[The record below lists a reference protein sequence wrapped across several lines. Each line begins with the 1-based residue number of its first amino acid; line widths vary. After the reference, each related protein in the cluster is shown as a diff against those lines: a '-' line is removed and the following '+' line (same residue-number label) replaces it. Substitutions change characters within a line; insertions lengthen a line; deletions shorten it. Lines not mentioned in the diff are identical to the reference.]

1 MGNKYAHL
9 IRIAVIALSTFLAYS
24 NSFNSAFHFDD
35 YSSII
40 THPYIKSMN
49 NIPYFFYYNGSP
61 LISRPVTM
69 ATFAVN
75 FAIGGL
81 DPFSY
86 HFMSFFI
93 HLANAILVYWLMT
106 LTFKTQ
112 YFSNQQAAVS
122 YQNNAAYYS
131 PIHLFTYSPL
141 FIALMFAVH
150 PIQTQAVTYIV
161 QRAEILSSFF
171 YLLALVLFIK
181 ARLTPP

>member
-93 HLANAILVYWLMT
+93 HLANAILVY
-106 LTFKTQ
+106 
-112 YFSNQQAAVS
+112 
-122 YQNNAAYYS
+122 
-131 PIHLFTYSPL
+131 
-141 FIALMFAVH
+141 
-150 PIQTQAVTYIV
+150 
-161 QRAEILSSFF
+161 IL
-171 YLLALVLFIK
+171 
-181 ARLTPP
+181 